1 MKLKLGLR
9 NKNVKTLHNALWQ
22 ANVGMPSR
30 PTAKHKNILK
40 IDQIRTN
47 KQIKN
52 EHLRSTINYYV
63 TLKT

>member
-30 PTAKHKNILK
+30 PTTKDKN
-40 IDQIRTN
+40 
-47 KQIKN
+47 
-52 EHLRSTINYYV
+52 
-63 TLKT
+63 TLKNRPINENKLSNFKRSKQPWQPT